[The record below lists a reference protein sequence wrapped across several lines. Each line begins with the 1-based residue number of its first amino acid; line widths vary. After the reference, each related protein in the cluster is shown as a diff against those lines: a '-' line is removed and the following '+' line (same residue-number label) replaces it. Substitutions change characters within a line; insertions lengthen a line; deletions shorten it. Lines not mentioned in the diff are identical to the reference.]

1 MLGSHVTGGVMAGLR
16 DLDVVLPLDSRVG
29 SPPGSPP
36 NSPMSNSMSSR
47 TGDWAGSRRGSGLRR
62 RVDLFGG

>member
-1 MLGSHVTGGVMAGLR
+1 MMLGSHVTGEVMAGLR

-36 NSPMSNSMSSR
+36 NSPMSSR